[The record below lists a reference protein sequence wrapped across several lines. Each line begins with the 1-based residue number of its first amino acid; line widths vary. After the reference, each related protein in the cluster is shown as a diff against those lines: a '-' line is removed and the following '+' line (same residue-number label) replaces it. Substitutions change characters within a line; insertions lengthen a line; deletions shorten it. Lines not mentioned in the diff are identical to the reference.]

1 MALSFEAPTDISLIC
16 NTFSSASSP
25 FMTLKSVKCRLG
37 AGRYGIYW
45 YTSHSRLQR
54 VKSLDHEEGAPVPF
68 AEASSGTV
76 AVYRGATLID
86 GTGGPAQPSMTI
98 VTDGGEIVRVAP
110 DDQVPE
116 GQVDGI
122 KVFDLAGQFVI
133 PGLIDSHQHIATPPD
148 RPVAEATLKRHVHGG
163 VTAIRIMADDLRQIS
178 DLARACRVGEIPGPD
193 IRYAA
198 LMAGPS
204 FFDDPRTWQ
213 VSQGE
218 TPGCVPW
225 MQAITDETDL
235 PLAVAM
241 ARGTHATAIK
251 IYADLTGTLVA
262 AVTAEAHRQGI
273 NVWAHGAVFPAS
285 PGEVIGAGVDSVSH
299 VHMLAYEAAAE
310 PLSTYKDKPPID
322 YDRFAAGDDP
332 QMESLFALMRS
343 RGTIL
348 DATASMW
355 SRTWDAPA
363 DPDGQARA
371 RANSALSA
379 SLTAQAY
386 RAGVPVSTGTDYETE
401 PKHPFPALHDEMAF
415 LAKHCAI
422 PAEQVIRCATLVG
435 ARSIGAQASMGS
447 VEAGKLANF
456 VVLARDPV
464 ADLANLDSI
473 EFVVKRGRRYHR
485 SEYQP
490 GEAGQ

>member
-1 MALSFEAPTDISLIC
+1 
-16 NTFSSASSP
+16 
-25 FMTLKSVKCRLG
+25 
-37 AGRYGIYW
+37 
-45 YTSHSRLQR
+45 
-54 VKSLDHEEGAPVPF
+54 LDHEGAPVPF
-68 AEASSGTV
+68 AEPGSGTV
-76 AVYRGATLID
+76 AVYRRATVID
-86 GTGGPAQPSMTI
+86 GHGGPPQPSMTI
-98 VTDGGEIVRVAP
+98 VTDGPRIVRVAP
-110 DDQVPE
+110 DDQVRE
-116 GQVDGI
+116 SQADGE
-122 KVFDLAGQFVI
+122 VFDLSGRFVI

-148 RPVAEATLKRHVHGG
+148 RTVAEATLRRHVYGG

-178 DLARACRVGEIPGPD
+178 DLDRASRVGEIPGPD

-218 TPGCVPW
+218 TPGSVPW

-241 ARGTHATAIK
+241 ARGTNAAAIK
-251 IYADLTGTLVA
+251 IYADLTGGKIA
-262 AVTAEAHRQGI
+262 AITAEARRQGI
-273 NVWAHGAVFPAS
+273 GVWAHGAVFPAS
-285 PGEVIGAGVDSVSH
+285 PSEVIGAGVDSLSH
-299 VHMLAYEAAAE
+299 VTMLAYEAAAE
-310 PLSTYKDKPPID
+310 HLSTYSGKPPID
-322 YDRFAAGDDP
+322 YDRFANGDDP
-332 QMESLFALMRS
+332 MIDSLFAAMRS
-343 RGTIL
+343 RDTIL

-386 RAGVPVSTGTDYETE
+386 RAGVSISTGTDYETD

-415 LAKHCAI
+415 LAKHCDI
-422 PAEQVIRCATLVG
+422 PVLEVIRSATLVG
-435 ARSIGAQASMGS
+435 ARSIGAEATMGTI
-447 VEAGKLANF
+447 EAGKLASF
-456 VVLARDPV
+456 VILAQDPV
-464 ADLANLDSI
+464 ADIANLDSI
-473 EFVVKRGRRYHR
+473 TVVVRRGRRYPR

-490 GEAGQ
+490 EEAGQ